1 MITIA
6 ADNDSMKVIS
16 AQYENN
22 NFKKSIEF
30 NILTI
35 SKNNDEN
42 NVGTI
47 LEKYR
52 SDNNTQSYYTSKKS
66 ILENFIKNSKMP
78 FSEFFPDSI
87 ICIFPLDE
95 NRHLLLTK
103 FKQNISSKYSNE
115 TYIDYSENFTKKD
128 KTKSIKKDNLTAEDF
143 ELNISNSKPFKKL
156 LIIDDVIDEGKTL
169 EILLDK
175 LLKKKMIDNETVIK
189 MACIYNRPKS
199 NKPPISY
206 LDAFRSKTNLQN

>member
-78 FSEFFPDSI
+78 FSEFSPDSI

-143 ELNISNSKPFKKL
+143 ELTINNSKPFKKL
-156 LIIDDVIDEGKTL
+156 LIIDDVVDEGKTL

-175 LLKKKMIDNETVIK
+175 LLKKKLIDNETVIK
-189 MACIYNRPKS
+189 MACIYNRPKL
-199 NKPPISY
+199 NKQHISL
-206 LDAFRSKTNLQN
+206 LDAFKSNTNL